1 MNLLKTKLM
10 KLNNIK
16 VIVIAMLV
24 SFTAYN
30 CSNDDDN
37 GIIPMQQTPP
47 DFSGTYVQEDQ
58 MGRPAINTVFVNP
71 ADKSNFNVTVP
82 SNQGVAFQTKFQD
95 KLEALNP
102 AHSDPAYTN
111 ALGFNAEQFTGALAT
126 DVLTV
131 SLTGTTTFF
140 DGTNVLTGRALGDD
154 VISTELLLI
163 FGGPTGADNPGLTND
178 NVSANDKT
186 FSSTFPYLASP
197 W

>member
-1 MNLLKTKLM
+1 M

-16 VIVIAMLV
+16 VIAIAMLV

-37 GIIPMQQTPP
+37 NFTPTLQTPP

-58 MGRPAINTVFVNP
+58 MGRPAINTVFVSA
-71 ADKSNFNVTVP
+71 ADKNTFNVTVP
-82 SNQGVAFQTKFQD
+82 SSQNAAFQTKFQD

-102 AHSDPAYTN
+102 AHADPMYTN

-131 SLTGTTTFF
+131 SLVGTTTFF
-140 DGTNVLTGRALGDD
+140 DGTNVLTGRALADD

-178 NVSANDKT
+178 NVSSNDKS
-186 FSSTFPYLASP
+186 FSGSFPYLASP